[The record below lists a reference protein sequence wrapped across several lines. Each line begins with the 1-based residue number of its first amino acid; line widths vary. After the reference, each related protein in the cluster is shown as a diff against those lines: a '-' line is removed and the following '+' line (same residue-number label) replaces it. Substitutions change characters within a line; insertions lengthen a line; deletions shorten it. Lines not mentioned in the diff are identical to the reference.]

1 MGGAEVAVFHYIRA
15 LGMEDYDHYVYCFG
29 ADGPVKEKIEA
40 LGIPIMMGK
49 RVVSIKQPIKFLI
62 DLLSL
67 VQDLRKFIRNNCI
80 QLIQSHLPQANQ
92 LAVVVGK
99 LSGVPAFPT
108 VHSTKPYLHRSKSN
122 IRTLL
127 MRGIDLIIY
136 RITDQI
142 LAVSR
147 EIETMLVKDLGV
159 KNSKIL
165 LIKNGLVFE
174 ERMFRP
180 IDYMKEFPFIANKLR
195 LIAVG
200 RIVPSKSFDTLVRA
214 VADIVNQGFNDLL
227 VLIVGDGSER
237 LRLEE
242 LIRNLGVEPY
252 VKLLGLRNDV
262 IELMKAS
269 DFIVIPSQYEGLSF
283 AMIEAMACGLPII
296 SSDSIGLRDHMRDGK
311 NGLFF
316 PINDYKTL
324 SERILLLAN
333 DKELRNR
340 LSQGARSSFEIEYN
354 MCRNVKPL
362 NMVIRKIM
370 RG

>member
-1 MGGAEVAVFHYIRA
+1 
-15 LGMEDYDHYVYCFG
+15 
-29 ADGPVKEKIEA
+29 
-40 LGIPIMMGK
+40 
-49 RVVSIKQPIKFLI
+49 
-62 DLLSL
+62 
-67 VQDLRKFIRNNCI
+67 
-80 QLIQSHLPQANQ
+80 
-92 LAVVVGK
+92 
-99 LSGVPAFPT
+99 
-108 VHSTKPYLHRSKSN
+108 
-122 IRTLL
+122 

-311 NGLFF
+311 NGLLF